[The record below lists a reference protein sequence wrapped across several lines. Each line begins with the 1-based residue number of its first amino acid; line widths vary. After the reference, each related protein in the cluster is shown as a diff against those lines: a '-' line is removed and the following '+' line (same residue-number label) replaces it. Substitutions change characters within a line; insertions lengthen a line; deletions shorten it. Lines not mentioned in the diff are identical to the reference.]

1 MVAKA
6 TRSGGNILKGLTR
19 SRPAGHDKSGF
30 ATSKGGSIDKGA
42 TRSGTAPTPRTLGPR
57 TA

>member
-1 MVAKA
+1 MKN
-6 TRSGGNILKGLTR
+6 TDMLKGLKDMSPKADDR
-19 SRPAGHDKSGF
+19 STGLPRKN
-30 ATSKGGSIDKGA
+30 IDEGA